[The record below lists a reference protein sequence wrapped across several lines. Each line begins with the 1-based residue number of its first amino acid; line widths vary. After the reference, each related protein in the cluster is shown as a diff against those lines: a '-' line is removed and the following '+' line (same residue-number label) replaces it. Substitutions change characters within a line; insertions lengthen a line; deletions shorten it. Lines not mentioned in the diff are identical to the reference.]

1 MKKTVSLFL
10 CFLFALTSYTQKEK
24 ISGVK
29 DLIILSQN
37 SLAHN
42 HNRALLLAKQAF
54 QLAKGGTENEKI
66 EATANLAGIHLMR
79 GEIDNGHTYVSL
91 LHKMAEA
98 YNPEKCLFQYYYQLA
113 DIKFNQG
120 FFKDAQIFVDSAF
133 RIARNSTVKEDTA
146 TLILLSAMI
155 DASMIKY
162 ESAVKKMETACNVP
176 GVSSVTNRLA
186 RMQQMIY
193 SGKNFAARL
202 KGLDT
207 MVYNL
212 HKEGNTFML
221 GQYYSCTGLAYLMNM
236 NFPLAYSRTT
246 EALQFFRKAQSPFNE
261 AMTQVTL
268 GTILHMRNKCDSAI
282 LVNKQ
287 AVSTLSGLKNYLPLA
302 MAHTQLSA
310 CYRILHDTANARKHY
325 LLSQEYNQKIKN
337 PLLAANNM
345 LELAYIKKGKGDK
358 KGADSIANAA
368 TLVVQK
374 YSGTTAVAK
383 FAGKKDTVNDE
394 TILTH
399 AIELNRNVN
408 FLKDSQASIANAK
421 AILEIETRYRTRQ
434 KNDSLALQYQ
444 QLKIQQAELKL
455 KETQKKNLLTGLAGL
470 LVLLGIIAFLWRS
483 KVKQN
488 RRLIEEQGKV
498 SALMG
503 ILKHETIRQF
513 GNLDHSLSKILHN
526 VEPQKKV
533 AKALVEVK
541 SYNQLYNLLFIS
553 PKKTGVSLREVFKK
567 LFEYNCSEMNVDAPP
582 AFNIEGDAF
591 YGFQKAD
598 FLVLYMNEL
607 ISNSLEHAFRNN
619 AAEAPA
625 IAIRISSNESSI
637 VIDYKDNGSGMN
649 TVTADAP
656 LKQGTGLYY
665 IHVLAEQSLTGNLE
679 VYNERGRQYILT
691 IPQKEA

>member
-79 GEIDNGHTYVSL
+79 GELDNGHTYVSL
-91 LHKMAEA
+91 LNKMAEVLVS
-98 YNPEKCLFQYYYQLA
+98 EKCRFQYYYQFA

-120 FFKDAQIFVDSAF
+120 LFNEAIVLIDSAF
-133 RIARNSTVKEDTA
+133 RVARYSAIKEDTA
-146 TLILLSAMI
+146 SLILLSAMI
-155 DASMIKY
+155 DASMIRY
-162 ESAVKKMETACNVP
+162 GSAIKKMEAVCNVP
-176 GVSSVTNRLA
+176 DVSLNTSRLA
-186 RMQQMIY
+186 RIQQMIY
-193 SGKNFAARL
+193 IGKNFLARL

-207 MVYNL
+207 LVYNL
-212 HKEGNTFML
+212 NKEGNTFML
-221 GQYYSCTGLAYLMNM
+221 GQYYSCAGTAYLMNM
-236 NFPLAYSRTT
+236 NFPLAYSQFT
-246 EALQFFRKAQSPFNE
+246 EALNLFRQVQSPYNE
-261 AMTQVTL
+261 AMTQVAL
-268 GTILHMRNKCDSAI
+268 ATILQMQSKCDSAI

-287 AVSTLSGLKNYLPLA
+287 AVAILSGLKNYLPLA

-310 CYRILHDTANARKHY
+310 CYRVLHDTANARKHY

-358 KGADSIANAA
+358 QEADSIANAA

-374 YSGTTAVAK
+374 YSGTTAVTK
-383 FAGKKDTVNDE
+383 FARKKDTVNDE
-394 TILTH
+394 TILAH

-408 FLKDSQASIANAK
+408 FLKDSQASMANAK
-421 AILEIETRYRTRQ
+421 AILEIETRYKTRQ
-434 KNDSLALQYQ
+434 KNDSLALQHQ
-444 QLKIQQAELKL
+444 QLEIQRAEIKL
-455 KETQKKNLLTGLAGL
+455 KETQKKNLLTGLASL
-470 LVLLGIIAFLWRS
+470 TVLLSVIAFLLRN

-488 RRLIEEQGKV
+488 RHLTEEKGKV

-513 GNLDHSLSKILHN
+513 GNLDHSLSKILHS
-526 VEPQKKV
+526 PDAQKQV

-553 PKKTGVSLREVFKK
+553 PKKAGVSLREVFEK

-582 AFNIEGDAF
+582 AFYIEGDAF
-591 YGFQKAD
+591 YGFRKID

-607 ISNSLEHAFRNN
+607 ISNSLEHAFRNHQV
-619 AAEAPA
+619 AAPA
-625 IAIRISSNESSI
+625 IGICISSNKDNI
-637 VIDYKDNGSGMN
+637 VIDYKDNGNGVN
-649 TVTADAP
+649 ALTDDVP

-665 IHVLAEQSLTGNLE
+665 IHVLAKQSLNGNLK
-679 VYNERGRQYILT
+679 VFNENGSQYILT